1 MIVTDDSAS
10 KVLFF
15 YFVSDPCSDTNIF
28 SFMRLSFFDVKL
40 NKLADWNMQRVVLFD
55 NVISTLEASIYANKK
70 MNVKEVWLRSK

>member
-10 KVLFF
+10 KAFF

-40 NKLADWNMQRVVLFD
+40 NKLAGWNMQRVVLFD
-55 NVISTLEASIYANKK
+55 NVISTLEASIYAKKK